1 MKIFA
6 AAGQYGMSFCLL
18 ALSLVTGACGITK
31 GSTDTTLNFTSSTSP
46 NDLFSADGMVLKE
59 QKINLFTS
67 VTDENLK
74 QEAAA
79 GGGQYVSALA
89 SLYGISPDKQTEFG
103 QVLQWNHA
111 DLFSANSEEDRTLH
125 LVSTLNRELATV
137 SLLP

>member
-67 VTDENLK
+67 VTYENLK

-79 GGGQYVSALA
+79 GGGDSM
-89 SLYGISPDKQTEFG
+89 
-103 QVLQWNHA
+103 
-111 DLFSANSEEDRTLH
+111 
-125 LVSTLNRELATV
+125 
-137 SLLP
+137 

>member
-6 AAGQYGMSFCLL
+6 EAGQYGMSFCLL

-67 VTDENLK
+67 VTYENLK

>member
-67 VTDENLK
+67 VTYENLK
-74 QEAAA
+74 QEVAA
-79 GGGQYVSALA
+79 GGGTVCECFSFAVWHFTRQADRVWP
-89 SLYGISPDKQTEFG
+89 SPAMEP
-103 QVLQWNHA
+103 
-111 DLFSANSEEDRTLH
+111 R
-125 LVSTLNRELATV
+125 
-137 SLLP
+137 

>member
-67 VTDENLK
+67 VTYENLNL
-74 QEAAA
+74 EAAA